1 MSAKYYVTPTDYGL
15 QCIAEA
21 HNNVDILLKQLVLG
35 DANGIPF
42 DPRTL
47 VHLTAL
53 QNQKVAVN
61 ISKITTQANGTVR
74 VEATVGSD
82 IGGFNIHEIGLTD
95 ITGKLVYIGNW
106 HGGYKSEIA
115 DGAGGELSFYIDIKA
130 EQGSNVL
137 INVLNPIYATE
148 KWVTDNFI
156 KKEEFNTYLTTLA
169 ESIWHVH
176 SKHITDDINWN
187 PSVSLKPF
195 FGKDTSWFL
204 WPYVPIG
211 IDNVSTVGEN
221 ILLSNPNDNL
231 TVGKTT
237 RIWQRLPDGAVGP
250 TYKLSS
256 TVSVADE
263 GQTVEITLTTT
274 DLAKD
279 SKVAWN
285 MSGIQAEDITPNNLT
300 GNFQIDAQGKAKH
313 TFKLNLDQV
322 TEGEETLTFALTH
335 LPTEK
340 LVIPVKDTSLYP
352 SNSQTYYEGNHN
364 ITVQPLQ
371 TLIIDLF
378 GAGGGGGGLKAGEA
392 SDPKPD
398 GTDGGD
404 TTLNYLNET
413 FKAGGGKKGEGAISY
428 LNNVTLAQ
436 SGEGGKTQTVVMPNY
451 FTVITSKDGKSG
463 ALNGSSGGEG
473 LDSTLGK
480 LNFGGDGK
488 ADPNDMTNH
497 KGGGGGGSG
506 ANVKVEF
513 KNTTNNI
520 VTLNLT
526 VGAKGTAIE
535 DGQDGGIGF
544 ALVQYL

>member
-21 HNNVDILLKQLVLG
+21 HNNVSILLKQLVLG
-35 DANGIPF
+35 DAHGIPF
-42 DPRTL
+42 DPKNQ

-53 QNQKVAVN
+53 QNQKATVN
-61 ISKITTQANGTVR
+61 IAKITTQTNGAVR
-74 VEATVGSD
+74 VEATVGSN

-95 ITGKLVYIGNW
+95 ATGKLVYIGNW

-130 EQGSNVL
+130 EQGSNIL

-156 KKEEFNTYLTTLA
+156 KKEEFNLYLTTLA

-176 SKHITDDINWN
+176 SKHMTDDIDWN
-187 PSVSLKPF
+187 PSVALKAF

-211 IDNVSTVGEN
+211 IDAVSTVGEN
-221 ILLSNPNDNL
+221 ILLSSPNDNK

-237 RIWQRLPDGAVGP
+237 RIWQRLPDGASAP

-279 SKVAWN
+279 SKVAWT
-285 MSGIQAEDITPNNLT
+285 MTGIQSEDISPSDLT
-300 GNFQIDAQGKAKH
+300 GNFQVDAQGKATY
-313 TFKLNLDQV
+313 TFKFNLDQV

-335 LPTEK
+335 LPSVK
-340 LVIPVKDTSLYP
+340 IVIPVNDTSLYP
-352 SNSQTYYEGNHN
+352 TNSQTYHVGNHT
-364 ITVQPLQ
+364 ISVQPLQ
-371 TLIIDLF
+371 SILVDIF

-392 SDPKPD
+392 SDPTPD

-404 TTLNYLNET
+404 TTLTYLTET
-413 FKAGGGKKGEGAISY
+413 LVAGGGKKGQGAISY
-428 LNNVTLAQ
+428 LNTVTFSQ
-436 SGEGGKTQTVVMPNY
+436 SGEGGKTQTIVMPNY
-451 FTVITSKDGKSG
+451 FTIKSNKNGNSG
-463 ALNGSSGGEG
+463 ALNGSSGGAG
-473 LDSTLGK
+473 LDSSLGK

-497 KGGGGGGSG
+497 KGGGGGGGG
-506 ANVKVEF
+506 ANIKAEF
-513 KNTTNNI
+513 KNTTDTV
-520 VTLNLT
+520 VTLALN
-526 VGAKGTAIE
+526 VGAKGIAIE
-535 DGQDGGIGF
+535 GAQDGGDGF
-544 ALVQYL
+544 AIVQFI